1 MHHSRQLFLSFIL
14 LVSAATQSCGAPTKT
29 ASDVSG
35 IFRNQEAIALSGIIT
50 NLCQNIRA
58 RTSAPS
64 MARVSLTD
72 EECAQAGKN
81 ADNYRLVEKSF
92 YFEGL
97 TNDVDKISGQDVLKL
112 RARAKVWLNQ
122 NILDLAVKLSKALKE
137 REAGGHDLFAKPPTG
152 GNDSLEKL
160 IKLSTKELK
169 KVEINQ
175 QDRSFSGALNISGSG
190 IVSLNNDIEIHG
202 QILSDAI
209 AVSVN
214 SMKSA
219 DFKDSI
225 LKDVDV
231 LVLVK
236 PYAKDVYV
244 DIVFQVN
251 IHSIGL
257 NSTLSDKIY
266 SALGSG
272 LKTALDALLKLR

>member
-1 MHHSRQLFLSFIL
+1 MPTSRTLFLSFL
-14 LVSAATQSCGAPTKT
+14 LLAAATAQSCGARTKT

-64 MARVSLTD
+64 MARINLTD
-72 EECAQAGKN
+72 DECAQAGKN
-81 ADNYRLVEKSF
+81 ADNYRLVAKSF

-97 TNDVDKISGQDVLKL
+97 TNDVDKISGQEVLKL

-137 REAGGHDLFAKPPTG
+137 RGAGGQDLFAMPPSG
-152 GNDSLEKL
+152 SNNSLEKL

-175 QDRSFSGALNISGSG
+175 SDRSFAGALNISGSG

-202 QILSDAI
+202 QIFSDAI

-214 SMKSA
+214 SLKSA
-219 DFKDSI
+219 EFKDSI

-231 LVLVK
+231 LVLIK

-266 SALGSG
+266 TALGSG
-272 LKTALDALLKLR
+272 LKTALDALLKLK

>member
-1 MHHSRQLFLSFIL
+1 MHHSRPLFLSFIL
-14 LVSAATQSCGAPTKT
+14 LASAATQSCGAPTKT

-35 IFRNQEAIALSGIIT
+35 IFRNQEAIALSGIMT

-64 MARVSLTD
+64 MARINLTD

-137 REAGGHDLFAKPPTG
+137 RGAGGQDLFAMPSAG
-152 GNDSLEKL
+152 ANNSLEKL

-175 QDRSFSGALNISGSG
+175 SDRSFAGALNISGSG

-202 QILSDAI
+202 QIFSDAI

-257 NSTLSDKIY
+257 NSTLSDKIN